1 MKAFFAVVTEV
12 LLADGWH
19 KVRTGT
25 YTADTPAPAPRHR
38 GRSRSRNQGPGQ
50 APGFVFTALDGS
62 TVTGP
67 LTSVLAVRA
76 TPPVVAEVV
85 VQWCGTCNDGEPT
98 GELGRRFVQVGDRSA
113 RCQECG
119 KKAPAVP
126 GEPEWCRLCVH
137 TAARWTMWKSQ
148 AGVGQN
154 IPCPRCHPDPQAVL
168 TRIPS
173 ARTAFE
179 EYLVF
184 SAMTRGPEA

>member
-1 MKAFFAVVTEV
+1 MNTPAVAVTEV

-25 YTADTPAPAPRHR
+25 YVAASPASAPVPRRR
-38 GRSRSRNQGPGQ
+38 GRRIQGPVQ
-50 APGFVFTALDGS
+50 APVFAFTAVDGS

-76 TPPVVAEVV
+76 TPPLVAEVV

-119 KKAPAVP
+119 KKAPAVS
-126 GEPEWCRLCVH
+126 GEPEWCRLCIH
-137 TAARWTMWKSQ
+137 AAARWTTWKTQSSG
-148 AGVGQN
+148 ASQN
-154 IPCPRCHPDPQAVL
+154 IPCPRCHPDPQAAL
-168 TRIPS
+168 ARIPG

-184 SAMTRGPEA
+184 SDMAKGPEA